1 MKVKDLLKRLK
12 PYEDC
17 DLVVSVVD
25 LNTSQWDFGTVAGP
39 LFEES
44 EAPCQLLVAQD
55 SVQLKTIIDTRE
67 ADVW

>member
-12 PYEDC
+12 PYEDY

-25 LNTSQWDFGTVAGP
+25 LNSSQWDFGTVAGP

-44 EAPCQLLVAQD
+44 EVPCQLLVMQD
-55 SVQLKTIIDTRE
+55 SVQFKTIIDTRE